1 MTPAKGLEF
10 VKQNIDIA
18 FYIGGKAMEALEAA
32 VKEPADV
39 KEPESEPVKEP
50 APEKATAKPKATT
63 KSK

>member
-1 MTPAKGLEF
+1 MNKMTPAKGLEF

-18 FYIGGKAMEALEAA
+18 FYIGEKAMEALEAA
-32 VKEPADV
+32 
-39 KEPESEPVKEP
+39 VKEP